1 MTGRYDSRFRAAIRR
16 RAAAMA
22 IALVV
27 LLVVGLMASFSL
39 QAILRS
45 HRQTRDEQDRLQA
58 ELLADSA
65 LSRAMAMV
73 HRDPAWKGET
83 WTVTLSPIEAQGEA
97 PDSGVTGVA
106 IIRSAPAETS
116 DAVLLTVEAIYP
128 NDPVHRARAERQLTL
143 PISKR

>member
-1 MTGRYDSRFRAAIRR
+1 MTSRRNQIRAANR
-16 RAAAMA
+16 RASAMA

-45 HRQTRDEQDRLQA
+45 HRQTRDDQERLQA

-65 LSRAMAMV
+65 LSRAMAII
-73 HRDPAWKGET
+73 HDDPAWKGET
-83 WTVTLSPIEAQGEA
+83 WTVTLSRIAQEGVT
-97 PDSGVTGVA
+97 PDSGGAGVA
-106 IIRSAPAETS
+106 IIRSTPADTS
-116 DAVLLTVEAIYP
+116 DAVLVTVEAIYP
-128 NDPVHRARAERQLTL
+128 NDPIHRARAERQLTL

>member
-1 MTGRYDSRFRAAIRR
+1 MTSRRNLLHFANHR
-16 RAAAMA
+16 RASAMA

-65 LSRAMAMV
+65 LSRAMAII
-73 HRDPAWKGET
+73 HDDPAWKGET
-83 WTVTLSPIEAQGEA
+83 WMIALSQIETEGETPEA
-97 PDSGVTGVA
+97 GGTGVA
-106 IIRSAPAETS
+106 IISSTPAETS